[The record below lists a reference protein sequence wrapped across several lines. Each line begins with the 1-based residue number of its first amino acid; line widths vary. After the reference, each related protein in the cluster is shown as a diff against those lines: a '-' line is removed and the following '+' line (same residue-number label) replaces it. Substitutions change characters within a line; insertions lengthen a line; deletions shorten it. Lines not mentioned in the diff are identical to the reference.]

1 MPNQHTIIV
10 DVNGIPTVAMPRD
23 ESGAPPINLYALKLP
38 AYGQHQDCRLI
49 EQGPP
54 IDESTIVENRNIN
67 NDINEDEYNEHVSSD
82 NVYYTFAALI
92 FIISV
97 IALST
102 FLIMKIVQTSHKQ
115 LKK

>member
-1 MPNQHTIIV
+1 
-10 DVNGIPTVAMPRD
+10 MPRD
-23 ESGAPPINLYALKLP
+23 ESGAPPINLYAVKLP
-38 AYGQHQDCRLI
+38 VYGQHQDCRLI

-54 IDESTIVENRNIN
+54 IDESTIVEDRNIDIN
-67 NDINEDEYNEHVSSD
+67 IDINEDDTNEHVSSD

-102 FLIMKIVQTSHKQ
+102 FLIMKIAQT
-115 LKK
+115 